1 MILII
6 IIKKVFEGLWASASD
21 SDVTWFE
28 SQPRVGLLTWNIGYT
43 DLFGN
48 EIGCLAILDNRIRG
62 RLLCRLCMLSI
73 SQQLNITQSRLHSHC
88 CGKLLEKNCCMGRWS
103 LIPWMSLSWGSK
115 PLQVH
120 AEVKHNDL
128 LDA

>member
-88 CGKLLEKNCCMGRWS
+88 CGKLLEKKIVAWVDEAWYLGWVCLEEVNLCRCMLKS
-103 LIPWMSLSWGSK
+103 STMTS
-115 PLQVH
+115 
-120 AEVKHNDL
+120 
-128 LDA
+128 